1 MKTKNSQG
9 VSIRRLPGQGIRE
22 EFDRRFEKDI
32 ADPLMIVG
40 FGIVACVIEC
50 THVWGKTAP
59 NIWTGFIVL
68 LGTIAYA
75 SYRITKGRKKLR
87 DLRRG
92 EEGERI
98 VASYIERDLIPR
110 GYAAFHDILLSRGG
124 KTFNIDHLLVGPNG
138 VFAIETKNYS
148 KPRGEAKVIYDG
160 QRILWN
166 HRKRGDEARQ
176 AQAIASAAC
185 EYIAE
190 LTGKRVF
197 VQPVLCA
204 VGWFASST
212 DLYGHRVLLV
222 MEKTLGSVIPKMPI
236 GTELSESD
244 RQMLVARLRKATAEK

>member
-1 MKTKNSQG
+1 MKANNTQKI
-9 VSIRRLPGQGIRE
+9 SIRRLPGQGIRE
-22 EFDRRFEKDI
+22 EFDRRFESDI
-32 ADPLMIVG
+32 NEPLMIASFG
-40 FGIVACVIEC
+40 FVICMMEC
-50 THVWGKTAP
+50 SHVWGKVAP
-59 NIWTGFIVL
+59 NIWVGFTVL

-148 KPRGEAKVIYDG
+148 KPKGEAKVTYDG

-185 EYIAE
+185 EYLAE

-212 DLYGHRVLLV
+212 DLYGHQVLLV
-222 MEKTLGSVIPKMPI
+222 MEKTLGSVIPKVST
-236 GTELSESD
+236 GSELSESD
-244 RQMLVARLRKATAEK
+244 RQMLVLRLRKATEK